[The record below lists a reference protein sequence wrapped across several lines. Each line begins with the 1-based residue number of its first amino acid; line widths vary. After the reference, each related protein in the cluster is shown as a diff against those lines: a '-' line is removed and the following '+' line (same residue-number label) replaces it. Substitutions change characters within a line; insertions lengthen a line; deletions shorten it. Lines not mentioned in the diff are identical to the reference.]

1 MKKITPITAELINKV
16 QSLNK
21 EVNQLE
27 SQITDRIDYIIAFLF
42 EGKDCCWWFEGA
54 EEGEIGD
61 FWRHYHAHEIWII
74 TDPNLK
80 ISFIDKD
87 GNDWEFEGSI
97 PDRWLF
103 EDFENEIIEG
113 KKLFEERK
121 AKRNLE
127 QIQLKEQNKK
137 EKNQLIESAKK
148 KLSKEELKALGVKL

>member
-27 SQITDRIDYIIAFLF
+27 SQIINRIDYIITFLF
-42 EGKDCCWWFEGA
+42 EGKDCRWWFEGA

-61 FWRHYHAHEIWII
+61 IWRRYHAHEIWIT
-74 TDPNLK
+74 TDPAPK
-80 ISFIDKD
+80 ISFIDKN

-113 KKLFEERK
+113 KKLFQERK
-121 AKRNLE
+121 AKRNIERLQLE
-127 QIQLKEQNKK
+127 EQNKK
-137 EKNQLIESAKK
+137 EKKQLIESVKK
-148 KLSKEELKALGVKL
+148 KLTKQELKALGIKL

>member
-1 MKKITPITAELINKV
+1 MEKIATITAELINKV
-16 QSLNK
+16 HSLNK
-21 EVNQLE
+21 EVGQLE
-27 SQITDRIDYIIAFLF
+27 DQITDRINYIIAFLF
-42 EGKDCCWWFEGA
+42 EGKTYNWWFEGA
-54 EEGEIGD
+54 EEGEVGD
-61 FWRHYHAHEIWII
+61 IWRHYHGHEIWII
-74 TDPNLK
+74 TDPAPR

-121 AKRNLE
+121 AKRNIERLR
-127 QIQLKEQNKK
+127 LKEQNKK
-137 EKNQLIESAKK
+137 EKKQFIESAKK